1 MISPARAIKDRF
13 LRFATGL
20 RFPRLLA
27 LAVTLFILD
36 LFLPDLIPFADEIL
50 LGLVAALLAVVK
62 KSRRDQSGTN
72 TGKLPSATVTPK
84 V

>member
-1 MISPARAIKDRF
+1 MTSPTRAIKDRF
-13 LRFATGL
+13 MRFATGL

-62 KSRRDQSGTN
+62 KSRRDQTEGNAGRLPAATLPP
-72 TGKLPSATVTPK
+72 KL
-84 V
+84 